1 MGGDTLSTPGFKRI
15 RDQATGGGTT
25 RATHGAEQRINSGL
39 GLDPLVDPKGLPQY
53 GPVRLSKPRFS
64 MVDGVWQ
71 LTRGLPMAIETLLD
85 TTGSMGGNV
94 ELAFNS
100 LPLLY
105 AMLTEGDNPL
115 LGRYDPQIATA
126 IFNDVQDRNTA
137 VLARSQYE
145 MAEKIPEQ
153 MAMLPPGHGGGGNG
167 KEDPQYGLFAAAHL
181 TAPTI
186 LQWGLLPYHFT
197 VSDEPVAPTIESSW
211 LKHLFGD
218 DVFDRVRENGFD
230 LEAGDHQVSA
240 AIATLQT
247 RAHAFFLQVPYGS
260 WGGSGETNR
269 VYAQWSEL
277 YGADH
282 VVTLRSTE
290 YLHYVEAIII
300 GLTEGVLDLESAV
313 VFLREHGLDEEVAFE
328 LVESVA
334 HIDLGA
340 QARRDGFDAIPLAG
354 ALFGEKTDITPL
366 TDEEAAAA
374 MSAAASSGNAAG
386 PNWV

>member
-1 MGGDTLSTPGFKRI
+1 MGDRTLSNPAFQQVRSKV
-15 RDQATGGGTT
+15 TGGGTT
-25 RATHGAEQRINSGL
+25 SATHGAEQRINRGL
-39 GLDPLVDPKGLPQY
+39 GLDPLVDPKGLPKY

-64 MVDGVWQ
+64 KVDGVWQ
-71 LTRGLPMAIETLLD
+71 LTRGLPMAIENLLD

-94 ELAFNS
+94 GLAFSS
-100 LPLLY
+100 LPQLY
-105 AMLTEGDNPL
+105 AMLTEGNNPL
-115 LGRYDPQIATA
+115 LGRYDPQLATA
-126 IFNDVQDRNTA
+126 IFNDVQDGDTA

-145 MAEKIPEQ
+145 MAEKIAEQ
-153 MAMLPPGHGGGGNG
+153 MAMLPPGRNGCANG
-167 KEDPQYGLFAAAHL
+167 KEDPQYGLFAAAYL

-197 VSDEPVAPTIESSW
+197 VSDEPIAPMIELAW
-211 LKHLFGD
+211 LKRLFGD

-230 LEAGDHQVSA
+230 LETGSHQV
-240 AIATLQT
+240 ATAVKVLQE
-247 RAHAFFLQVPYGS
+247 RAHAFFLQVS
-260 WGGSGETNR
+260 NWGGDH
-269 VYAQWSEL
+269 VYTQWSEL

-282 VVTLRSTE
+282 VVTLRSTK
-290 YLHYVEAIII
+290 YLHYVEAVII

-354 ALFGEKTDITPL
+354 ALFGKKTDITPL

-374 MSAAASSGNAAG
+374 MSAATSSGNAAG